1 MTLKCYEY
9 SVIMRKMNYMECQK
23 YSFELTENTQLDNA
37 YFTKRS
43 NILTF

>member
-1 MTLKCYEY
+1 MNIQFY
-9 SVIMRKMNYMECQK
+9 VISKMRKMNYMECQK
-23 YSFELTENTQLDNA
+23 YNFEFTENTQLDNA

>member
-1 MTLKCYEY
+1 MNYKHDSKML
-9 SVIMRKMNYMECQK
+9 MRKRNYMECQK
-23 YSFELTENTQLDNA
+23 YNFEFTENTQLDNA